1 VDHILVPLQ
10 KIARLLVY
18 FQERFST
25 LPQRETLRDV
35 LCVPS
40 AHILDDDSYLS
51 ARDGFAFIIISTFT
65 VPRVQEDP

>member
-25 LPQRETLRDV
+25 LPQRATSLDV
-35 LCVPS
+35 HYELSV
-40 AHILDDDSYLS
+40 HILDDGSCLS
-51 ARDGFAFIIISTFT
+51 VRGDFAFIIISTFT
-65 VPRVQEDP
+65 VLRGRVNP